1 MDMEYKDAPGEAR
14 STRSLSLHSRSIA
27 GSKRPKKPCEIP
39 QPGKEPETTSAEE
52 REPDVWPR
60 KQPEI
65 QPGKEPL
72 TSPPGAPLEVPE
84 PPESL
89 TQR

>member
-1 MDMEYKDAPGEAR
+1 MDMEYKDAPWEAR
-14 STRSLSLHSRSIA
+14 LTRSLSLHSLCSM
-27 GSKRPKKPCEIP
+27 GSKRPKDPEEIP
-39 QPGKEPETTSAEE
+39 QPGKKPETTPAEE
-52 REPDVWPR
+52 PEPDVWPR

-65 QPGKEPL
+65 HPGKEPL

-84 PPESL
+84 PPESI